1 MVKTAWQESALDRF
15 LNSLFDLWARSYA
28 YDYEVMSQPWIYY
41 TFFPAVFY
49 YVFFLIKW
57 LTLTAP
63 FWLPLAVLINLIGA
77 QFSEHRRNTPDK

>member
-15 LNSLFDLWARSYA
+15 LNSLFDLWTRAYT

-49 YVFFLIKW
+49 YVFFFIKW

-63 FWLPLAVLINLIGA
+63 FWLPLAFLINLIGA